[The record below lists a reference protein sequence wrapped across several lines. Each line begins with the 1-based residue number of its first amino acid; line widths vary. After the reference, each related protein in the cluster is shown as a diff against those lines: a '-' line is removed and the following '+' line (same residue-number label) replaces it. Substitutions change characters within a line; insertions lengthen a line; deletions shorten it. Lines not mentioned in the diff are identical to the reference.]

1 MPAVIAAAGLFP
13 PQAREWCLPAEVPLT
28 PRAAERLSRE
38 AAVQGFDN
46 AGQALSI
53 DWHRDIDGKQVER
66 WSQKLGATLT
76 AERDRDVLK
85 LQEGQHPPDL
95 PSDPPLLV
103 IEVDGGRW
111 QGREANPQTHSRW
124 REDKVCAIATY
135 LPGDGKEREP
145 QRLLT
150 TYTATVRNSDA
161 FDSMCRL
168 EAERRGL
175 RQAEQ
180 VIALADGG
188 NWIDPLLE
196 RQFHSYVRI
205 IDWRHAQEHLYDCA
219 KAALGED
226 SPERVPLAKR
236 MEKLL
241 WNGRVKKVI
250 AILTEHAQRLGPPT
264 DQDGPDHPRRVLHQ
278 NVGYFT
284 RHQQHMN
291 YPEYRK
297 RGWPIGSG
305 VVEAGV
311 KQFNKRVKGTDQF
324 WNEAGIEPILSLR
337 ALWISQ
343 DDRWTRY
350 WASRT
355 AYSRAA

>member
-1 MPAVIAAAGLFP
+1 M
-13 PQAREWCLPAEVPLT
+13 
-28 PRAAERLSRE
+28 
-38 AAVQGFDN
+38 QGFEN
-46 AGQALSI
+46 AGKALSI
-53 DWHRDIDGKQVER
+53 DWQRDLDGKQVQR
-66 WSQKLGATLT
+66 WSEKLGATLSG
-76 AERDRDVLK
+76 ERDGDVLK
-85 LQEGQHPPDL
+85 LQEGQHPVATAT
-95 PSDPPLLV
+95 DPQLLV

-111 QGREANPQTHSRW
+111 QGREENPATHSRW

-135 LPGDGKEREP
+135 LPGDGKEQEP

-150 TYTATVRNSDA
+150 TYTATVRDTEA
-161 FDSMCRL
+161 FGPMCRL

-175 RQAEQ
+175 RQSDQ

-196 RQFHSYVRI
+196 REFRGYVRI

-219 KAALGED
+219 KAATDAD
-226 SPERVPLAKR
+226 SPERLPLAKQL
-236 MEKLL
+236 EKFL

-250 AILTEHAQRLGPPT
+250 EILTEQAQRLGVPT
-264 DQDGPDHPRRVLHQ
+264 KQDGPDHPRRVLHR

-284 RHQQHMN
+284 THQSHMN

-324 WNEAGIEPILSLR
+324 WSEAGIEPILSLR
-337 ALWISQ
+337 AMWLSQ
-343 DDRWTRY
+343 DQRWQHY
-350 WASRT
+350 WASRP

>member
-1 MPAVIAAAGLFP
+1 M
-13 PQAREWCLPAEVPLT
+13 T
-28 PRAAERLSRE
+28 SHAAERLSRE
-38 AAVQGFDN
+38 ASVQGFEG
-46 AGQALSI
+46 AGRALSI
-53 DWHRDIDGKQVER
+53 DWHRQLDGKQVQR
-66 WSQKLGATLT
+66 WSEKLGVTLT
-76 AERDRDVLK
+76 VERDAGVLQ
-85 LQEGQHPPDL
+85 LQEGKHPPDVAG
-95 PSDPPLLV
+95 DPALLV

-111 QGREANPQTHSRW
+111 QGRETNAQTLSRW

-135 LPGDGKEREP
+135 LPGDGREQEP

-150 TYTATVRNSDA
+150 TYAATVRNTEA
-161 FDSMCRL
+161 FGPMCRL

-175 RQAEQ
+175 RQADQ

-196 RQFHSYVRI
+196 REFRGFARI

-219 KAALGED
+219 KAATGPD
-226 SPERVPLAKR
+226 SPQRVPLAKR
-236 MEKLL
+236 LETLL

-250 AILTEHAQRLGPPT
+250 DILSEHSQRVGAPA
-264 DQDGPDHPRRVLHQ
+264 DEDGPDHPRRVLHQ

-284 RHQQHMN
+284 KHQEHMN
-291 YPEYRK
+291 YPAYRQ

-324 WNEAGIEPILSLR
+324 WSEAGIEPILSLR
-337 ALWISQ
+337 ALWLSQ
-343 DDRWTRY
+343 DDRWQCY
-350 WASRT
+350 WNSRP

>member
-1 MPAVIAAAGLFP
+1 MQGF
-13 PQAREWCLPAEVPLT
+13 
-28 PRAAERLSRE
+28 E
-38 AAVQGFDN
+38 AASR
-46 AGQALSI
+46 ALSI
-53 DWHRDIDGKQVER
+53 DWHRDLDGKQVQR
-66 WSQKLGATLT
+66 WGEKLGVTLT
-76 AERDRDVLK
+76 VERDAGVLQ
-85 LQEGQHPPDL
+85 LQEGKHPPDL
-95 PSDPPLLV
+95 AADPSLLV

-111 QGREANPQTHSRW
+111 QGREEDPETRSRW

-150 TYTATVRNSDA
+150 TYTATVRDTQA
-161 FDSMCRL
+161 FGPMCRL

-175 RQAEQ
+175 RQADQ

-196 RQFHSYVRI
+196 REFHGYVRI
-205 IDWRHAQEHLYDCA
+205 IDWRHAQEHLYDSA
-219 KAALGED
+219 TAATGPD
-226 SPERVPLAKR
+226 SPKRLPLAKR
-236 MEKLL
+236 LERLL

-250 AILTEHAQRLGPPT
+250 EILTEHSQRLGPPLE
-264 DQDGPDHPRRVLHQ
+264 QDGPDHPRRVLHQ
-278 NVGYFT
+278 NAGYFT
-284 RHQQHMN
+284 KHQQHMN
-291 YPEYRK
+291 YPEYRR

-324 WNEAGIEPILSLR
+324 WNPAGIEPILSLR
-337 ALWISQ
+337 SLWLSQ
-343 DDRWTRY
+343 DDRWQKY

>member
-1 MPAVIAAAGLFP
+1 
-13 PQAREWCLPAEVPLT
+13 LPAEVPLT
-28 PRAAERLSRE
+28 SRAAERLSRE
-38 AAVQGFDN
+38 ASVQGFDG
-46 AGQALSI
+46 ASRALSM
-53 DWHRDIDGKQVER
+53 DWHRDLDGKQVQR
-66 WSQKLGATLT
+66 WSEKLGATL
-76 AERDRDVLK
+76 AGERDGQVLR

-95 PSDPPLLV
+95 PGDPALLV

-111 QGREANPQTHSRW
+111 QSREMNVETGSRW

-135 LPGDGKEREP
+135 LPGDGQEREP

-150 TYTATVRNSDA
+150 TYTATVRDTEA
-161 FDSMCRL
+161 FGPMCRL

-175 RQAEQ
+175 RQADQ

-219 KAALGED
+219 QAAMGPD
-226 SPERVPLAKR
+226 SPQRLPLAKR
-236 MEKLL
+236 LEKLL
-241 WNGRVKKVI
+241 WNGRVKKVVE
-250 AILTEHAQRLGPPT
+250 ILTEHSQRLGAPVE
-264 DQDGPDHPRRVLHQ
+264 QDGPEHPRRVLHQ

-284 RHQQHMN
+284 KHQPHMN

-297 RGWPIGSG
+297 RGWPVGSG
-305 VVEAGV
+305 VVEAAV
-311 KQFNKRVKGTDQF
+311 KQFNKRIKGTDQF
-324 WNEAGIEPILSLR
+324 WGQAGLEPILSLR
-337 ALWISQ
+337 AMWLSQ
-343 DDRWTRY
+343 DDRWQRY
-350 WASRT
+350 WASRP

>member
-1 MPAVIAAAGLFP
+1 M
-13 PQAREWCLPAEVPLT
+13 
-28 PRAAERLSRE
+28 
-38 AAVQGFDN
+38 QGFDV
-46 AGQALSI
+46 AAKALSI
-53 DWHRDIDGKQVER
+53 DWHRRMHGKQVER
-66 WSQKLGATLT
+66 WSEKLGITLGV
-76 AERDRDVLK
+76 ERDARVLK
-85 LQEGQHPPDL
+85 LQEGQHPPDVAD
-95 PSDPPLLV
+95 DPPLLV

-111 QGREANPQTHSRW
+111 QGRETNEETGSRW

-135 LPGDGKEREP
+135 LPGDGREKEP
-145 QRLLT
+145 QRQRT
-150 TYTATVRNSDA
+150 TYTASTRDA
-161 FDSMCRL
+161 QAFGPMCRL

-196 RQFHSYVRI
+196 REFRGYVRI

-219 KAALGED
+219 KAATGPD
-226 SPERVPLAKR
+226 SADRVPLAKK
-236 MEKLL
+236 METLL
-241 WNGRVKKVI
+241 WNGRVRKVI
-250 AILTEHAQRLGPPT
+250 EILSEHSQRVGPPT
-264 DQDGPDHPRRVLHQ
+264 EQDGPDHPRRVLHQ
-278 NVGYFT
+278 NIGYFT
-284 RHQQHMN
+284 KHQAHMN

-324 WNEAGIEPILSLR
+324 WNEQGIEPILTLR
-337 ALWISQ
+337 ALWLSQ
-343 DDRWTRY
+343 DDRWQNY
-350 WASRT
+350 WANRP

>member
-1 MPAVIAAAGLFP
+1 
-13 PQAREWCLPAEVPLT
+13 LT

-38 AAVQGFDN
+38 ASVQGFEN
-46 AGQALSI
+46 AGRALSI
-53 DWHRDIDGKQVER
+53 DWHRDLDGKQVER
-66 WSQKLGATLT
+66 WSQKLGGRVTCQ
-76 AERDRDVLK
+76 RDRQVLK

-95 PSDPPLLV
+95 PNDPLLLV

-111 QGREANPQTHSRW
+111 QGREENPDTHSRW

-135 LPGDGKEREP
+135 LPGDGKAKEP

-150 TYTATVRNSDA
+150 TYTATVRNAEA
-161 FDSMCRL
+161 FGSMCRL

-196 RQFHSYVRI
+196 RQFRSYVRI

-219 KAALGED
+219 RAAAGED
-226 SPERVPLAKR
+226 SPERLPLAKR
-236 MEKLL
+236 LETLL
-241 WNGRVKKVI
+241 WNGRVTKVI
-250 AILTEHAQRLGPPT
+250 EILAGHSRRLGAPT
-264 DQDGPDHPRRVLHQ
+264 GQDGPDHPRRLLHQ

-284 RHQQHMN
+284 KHQEHMN
-291 YPEYRK
+291 YPEYRR

-324 WNEAGIEPILSLR
+324 WSEAGIEPILSLR
-337 ALWISQ
+337 AMWLSQ
-343 DDRWTRY
+343 DDRWTSY
-350 WASRT
+350 WARRS
-355 AYSRAA
+355 AYSWAA

>member
-1 MPAVIAAAGLFP
+1 
-13 PQAREWCLPAEVPLT
+13 LPAEVPLT
-28 PRAAERLSRE
+28 SRAAERLSRE
-38 AAVQGFDN
+38 ASVQAFEN
-46 AGQALSI
+46 AAKALSI
-53 DWHRDIDGKQVER
+53 DWQRNLDGKQVQR
-66 WSQKLGATLT
+66 WAEKLGGSIT
-76 AERDRDVLK
+76 AER
-85 LQEGQHPPDL
+85 EGQVLGLEQGRHPPEL
-95 PSDPPLLV
+95 PADPQLLV

-111 QGREANPQTHSRW
+111 QGREENPDTHGRW

-135 LPGDGKEREP
+135 LPGDGGEQEP
-145 QRLLT
+145 RRRLT
-150 TYTATVRNSDA
+150 TYTATVRDTEA
-161 FDSMCRL
+161 FGPMCRL

-175 RQAEQ
+175 CQADQ

-196 RQFHSYVRI
+196 REFRGYVRI

-219 KAALGED
+219 KAAMGED
-226 SPERVPLAKR
+226 SPQRLPLAKR
-236 MEKLL
+236 LETLL
-241 WNGRVKKVI
+241 WKGRVRKVI
-250 AILTEHAQRLGPPT
+250 EILTEHSQRLGT
-264 DQDGPDHPRRVLHQ
+264 AMEQDGPEHPRRVLHQ

-284 RHQQHMN
+284 KHQQHMN

-324 WNEAGIEPILSLR
+324 WSEAGIEPILSLR
-337 ALWISQ
+337 AMWLSQ
-343 DDRWTRY
+343 DDRWQRY
-350 WASRT
+350 WSSRP

>member
-1 MPAVIAAAGLFP
+1 
-13 PQAREWCLPAEVPLT
+13 LPAEVPLT
-28 PRAAERLSRE
+28 SRASERLSRE
-38 AAVQGFDN
+38 ASVQGFDG
-46 AGQALSI
+46 AGKALSI
-53 DWHRDIDGKQVER
+53 DWHRELHGKQVQR
-66 WSQKLGATLT
+66 WGEALGLGVAV
-76 AERDRDVLK
+76 ERDRKVLK

-95 PSDPPLLV
+95 PSDPQLLV

-111 QGREANPQTHSRW
+111 QGREENPETHSRW

-135 LPGDGKEREP
+135 LPGDGKECEP

-150 TYTATVRNSDA
+150 TYTATVRDA
-161 FDSMCRL
+161 DGFGPMCRL

-175 RQAEQ
+175 RQADQ

-196 RQFHSYVRI
+196 QQFHCYVRI

-219 KAALGED
+219 KAAASPD
-226 SPERVPLAKR
+226 SPQRLPLAKQ

-241 WNGRVKKVI
+241 WNGRVGKVI
-250 AILTEHAQRLGPPT
+250 EILTEHSQRLGAPME
-264 DQDGPDHPRRVLHQ
+264 QDGADHPRRVLHQ

-284 RHQQHMN
+284 KHRQHMN

-324 WNEAGIEPILSLR
+324 WSEAGIEPILSLR
-337 ALWISQ
+337 AMWLSQ
-343 DDRWTRY
+343 DDRWQRY
-350 WASRT
+350 WKSRP
-355 AYSRAA
+355 AYARAA